1 MERDAYERL
10 STWKGAATRKPLL
23 LRGARQTGKTFL
35 LRAFGRERY
44 AASHYFNFEQ
54 TPDLA
59 SLFQRDLHPERIVR
73 DLSIFAGAR
82 ILPERSLIVFDEIQA
97 CNAALN
103 SLKYFAEDA
112 PQYHVAAAGSLLG
125 VVLSTP
131 HSFPVGKVDFVDLH
145 PMTFL
150 EFLDALGEGRYR
162 GVIEEHDVLAPFPEA
177 FHHAL
182 LDLLRAYYFVGG
194 MPEAVVRYAAD
205 RDVAAVRA
213 VQQAILDAYVLD
225 FAKHAPAR
233 EVPRIMAVW
242 ESLPRHL
249 ARENRKFIFSAIQPS
264 ARARDYEDAI
274 VWLEGAGLI
283 LRAFG
288 VETARLPLRGYAD
301 RRSFKVYA
309 LDVGPARGAR
319 GRSAAVAGP
328 RRPPVLGVPRGA
340 GRELRCAATGRRGA
354 GRTPLLAQLGGQGG
368 SGLPAGAGRGG
379 PAAGSEGRREPAQQ
393 EPALL
398 RRPVRPAAAASEHP
412 LEPQARRP
420 GAERPAVRPPQRA
433 PLHRPPPVV
442 PGAVP
447 PVNPTLTTRPTD
459 RRRCNK
465 GPLHH
470 ASSERHLS
478 VSLAGGHGAAVV
490 NLLARGDN
498 EATR

>member
-10 STWKGAATRKPLL
+10 LAWKGAATRKPLL
-23 LRGARQTGKTFL
+23 MRGARQTGKTYL

-44 AASHYFNFEQ
+44 AASHYFNFER

-59 SLFQRDLHPERIVR
+59 SLFRRDLHPERIVR
-73 DLSIFAGAR
+73 DLSIFSGTR
-82 ILPERSLIVFDEIQA
+82 ILPERSLIILDEIQA

-125 VVLSTP
+125 VALSTP
-131 HSFPVGKVDFVDLH
+131 RSFPVGKVHFVDLH

-150 EFLDALGEGRYR
+150 EFLEALGEGRYR
-162 GVIEEHDVLAPFPEA
+162 GVIEEHASLTPFPDA

-194 MPEAVVRYAAD
+194 MPETVVHFAAN

-242 ESLPRHL
+242 DSLPRHL

-309 LDVGPARGAR
+309 LDVGLLGALAGAAPRLLVHGDRLFSEYRGAL
-319 GRSAAVAGP
+319 VENY
-328 RRPPVLGVPRGA
+328 V
-340 GRELRCAATGRRGA
+340 
-354 GRTPLLAQLGGQGG
+354 
-368 SGLPAGAGRGG
+368 
-379 PAAGSEGRREPAQQ
+379 AQQ
-393 EPALL
+393 LT
-398 RRPVRPAAAASEHP
+398 AAAAGGLHYWRSSGGKAEVDFLLEREGEVLP
-412 LEPQARRP
+412 LEVKAGVNPRSKSLRSFDSQFAPRLLLRSTLLNLKRDARILNI
-420 GAERPAVRPPQRA
+420 
-433 PLHRPPPVV
+433 PLY
-442 PGAVP
+442 AVP
-447 PVNPTLTTRPTD
+447 DGLRFAGS
-459 RRRCNK
+459 RR
-465 GPLHH
+465 
-470 ASSERHLS
+470 
-478 VSLAGGHGAAVV
+478 
-490 NLLARGDN
+490 
-498 EATR
+498 

>member
-1 MERDAYERL
+1 MERDAYECL
-10 STWKGAATRKPLL
+10 LAWKGAAGRKPLL
-23 LRGARQTGKTFL
+23 MRGARQTGKTWL

-44 AASHYFNFEQ
+44 AASHYFNFER

-73 DLSIFAGAR
+73 ELSIFAGAQ
-82 ILPERSLIVFDEIQA
+82 ILPERSLIILDEIQA

-125 VVLSTP
+125 VALSTP
-131 HSFPVGKVDFVDLH
+131 RSFPVGKVDFVDLH

-162 GVIEEHDVLAPFPEA
+162 SVIEEHAVLAPFPEV

-182 LDLLRAYYFVGG
+182 LDLLRAYCFVGG
-194 MPEAVVRYAAD
+194 MPEAVARYAAN
-205 RDVAAVRA
+205 RDVAVVRA

-225 FAKHAPAR
+225 FAKQAPAR

-309 LDVGPARGAR
+309 LDVGLLGALAGAAPRLLVHGDRLFSEYRGALVENYVAQQLT
-319 GRSAAVAGP
+319 AAAMG
-328 RRPPVLGVPRGA
+328 
-340 GRELRCAATGRRGA
+340 ELRYWRSSGGKAEVDFVLEREGEVLPLEVKA
-354 GRTPLLAQLGGQGG
+354 GVNPRSKSLRSFDAQFAPPLLLRSTLLNLKRDARILNIPLYAIPD
-368 SGLPAGAGRGG
+368 GLRFIG
-379 PAAGSEGRREPAQQ
+379 
-393 EPALL
+393 
-398 RRPVRPAAAASEHP
+398 
-412 LEPQARRP
+412 
-420 GAERPAVRPPQRA
+420 
-433 PLHRPPPVV
+433 HRQ
-442 PGAVP
+442 
-447 PVNPTLTTRPTD
+447 
-459 RRRCNK
+459 
-465 GPLHH
+465 
-470 ASSERHLS
+470 
-478 VSLAGGHGAAVV
+478 
-490 NLLARGDN
+490 
-498 EATR
+498 

>member
-1 MERDAYERL
+1 MERDAYKRL
-10 STWKGAATRKPLL
+10 LAWKDAATRKPLL
-23 LRGARQTGKTFL
+23 MRGARQTGKTWL

-59 SLFQRDLHPERIVR
+59 SLFQRDLDPRRIVR
-73 DLSIFAGAR
+73 DLSILAGGR
-82 ILPERSLIVFDEIQA
+82 ILPERSLIILDEIQA

-125 VVLSTP
+125 VALSTP
-131 HSFPVGKVDFVDLH
+131 RSFPVGKVDFVDLY
-145 PMTFL
+145 PMTFV
-150 EFLDALGEGRYR
+150 EFLDALGEERYR
-162 GVIEEHDVLAPFPEA
+162 DVIEEHAVPAPFPEA

-182 LDLLRAYYFVGG
+182 LDLLRAYCFVGG
-194 MPEAVVRYAAD
+194 MPEAVARYAAD

-309 LDVGPARGAR
+309 LDVGLLGALAGAATQLLVRGAR
-319 GRSAAVAGP
+319 
-328 RRPPVLGVPRGA
+328 LFEEYRGA
-340 GRELRCAATGRRGA
+340 LVENYVAQQLAATAA
-354 GRTPLLAQLGGQGG
+354 GELHYWRSSGGKAEVDFVLEREGEVLPLEVKAGVNPRSKSLRSFDAQFAPPLLLRSTLLNLKRDAQVLNVPLYALPD
-368 SGLPAGAGRGG
+368 GLRFIG
-379 PAAGSEGRREPAQQ
+379 
-393 EPALL
+393 
-398 RRPVRPAAAASEHP
+398 
-412 LEPQARRP
+412 
-420 GAERPAVRPPQRA
+420 
-433 PLHRPPPVV
+433 HRQ
-442 PGAVP
+442 
-447 PVNPTLTTRPTD
+447 
-459 RRRCNK
+459 
-465 GPLHH
+465 
-470 ASSERHLS
+470 
-478 VSLAGGHGAAVV
+478 
-490 NLLARGDN
+490 
-498 EATR
+498 

>member
-10 STWKGAATRKPLL
+10 LAWKRAATRKPLL
-23 LRGARQTGKTFL
+23 MRGARQTGKTYL

-44 AASHYFNFEQ
+44 AAAHYFNFEQ

-59 SLFQRDLHPERIVR
+59 SLFQRDLDPQRIVR

-82 ILPERSLIVFDEIQA
+82 ILPERSLIILDEIQA

-125 VVLSTP
+125 VALSKP
-131 HSFPVGKVDFVDLH
+131 RSFPVGKVDFVDLH

-194 MPEAVVRYAAD
+194 MPEAVAGYAAN
-205 RDVAAVRA
+205 RDAAAVRA

-233 EVPRIMAVW
+233 EVARIIAVW

-249 ARENRKFIFSAIQPS
+249 AREHRKFIFSAVRPS

-283 LRAFG
+283 LRAFA

-309 LDVGPARGAR
+309 LDVGLLGALAGAAPQLLVHGDRLFEEYRGAL
-319 GRSAAVAGP
+319 VENY
-328 RRPPVLGVPRGA
+328 V
-340 GRELRCAATGRRGA
+340 
-354 GRTPLLAQLGGQGG
+354 
-368 SGLPAGAGRGG
+368 
-379 PAAGSEGRREPAQQ
+379 AQQ
-393 EPALL
+393 L
-398 RRPVRPAAAASEHP
+398 AAAAAGELHYWRSSGGKAEVDFLRERGGEVLP
-412 LEPQARRP
+412 LEVKA
-420 GAERPAVRPPQRA
+420 G
-433 PLHRPPPVV
+433 
-442 PGAVP
+442 
-447 PVNPTLTTRPTD
+447 VNPRSKSLRSFDAQFAPPLLLRSTLLNL
-459 RRRCNK
+459 RRDARVLNIPLYALPDGLRFTGS
-465 GPLHH
+465 GP
-470 ASSERHLS
+470 R
-478 VSLAGGHGAAVV
+478 
-490 NLLARGDN
+490 
-498 EATR
+498 

>member
-1 MERDAYERL
+1 MKRDAYQRL
-10 STWKGAATRKPLL
+10 LAWKGSAATRKPLL
-23 LRGARQTGKTFL
+23 MRGARQTGKTYL

-59 SLFQRDLHPERIVR
+59 SLFQRDLDPQRIVR

-82 ILPERSLIVFDEIQA
+82 IVPERSLIILDEIQA

-131 HSFPVGKVDFVDLH
+131 RSFPVGKVDFVDLH

-194 MPEAVVRYAAD
+194 MPEAVAGYAAN

-233 EVPRIMAVW
+233 EVPRIIAVW

-249 ARENRKFIFSAIQPS
+249 ARENRKFIFSAIRPS

-283 LRAFG
+283 LRAFA
-288 VETARLPLRGYAD
+288 VESARLPLRGYAD

-309 LDVGPARGAR
+309 LDVGLLGALVGAAPQLLVHGDRLFEEYRGALVENYVAQQLAAATA
-319 GRSAAVAGP
+319 GELHYWRSSGGKAEVDFLLEPGGEIVPLEVKAGVNPRSKSLRSFDAQFAPPLLVRSTLLNLKRDARVLNIPLYAFPDGLRFTGSGP
-328 RRPPVLGVPRGA
+328 R
-340 GRELRCAATGRRGA
+340 
-354 GRTPLLAQLGGQGG
+354 
-368 SGLPAGAGRGG
+368 
-379 PAAGSEGRREPAQQ
+379 
-393 EPALL
+393 
-398 RRPVRPAAAASEHP
+398 
-412 LEPQARRP
+412 
-420 GAERPAVRPPQRA
+420 
-433 PLHRPPPVV
+433 
-442 PGAVP
+442 
-447 PVNPTLTTRPTD
+447 
-459 RRRCNK
+459 
-465 GPLHH
+465 
-470 ASSERHLS
+470 
-478 VSLAGGHGAAVV
+478 
-490 NLLARGDN
+490 
-498 EATR
+498 

>member
-1 MERDAYERL
+1 MKRDAYERL
-10 STWKGAATRKPLL
+10 LAWNGAATRKPLL
-23 LRGARQTGKTFL
+23 MRGARQTGKTWL

-59 SLFQRDLHPERIVR
+59 SLFQRDLDPRRIVR

-82 ILPERSLIVFDEIQA
+82 ILPQRSLIILDEVQA

-125 VVLSTP
+125 VALSTP
-131 HSFPVGKVDFVDLH
+131 RSFPVGKVDFVDLH
-145 PMTFL
+145 PMTFF

-162 GVIEEHDVLAPFPEA
+162 SVVEEHAVPAPFPEA
-177 FHHAL
+177 FHRAL

-194 MPEAVVRYAAD
+194 MPEAVAGYAAN
-205 RDVAAVRA
+205 RDAAAVRA

-233 EVPRIMAVW
+233 EVARIIAVW

-249 ARENRKFIFSAIQPS
+249 ARENRKFIFSAIRPS

-288 VETARLPLRGYAD
+288 VESARLPLLGYAD

-309 LDVGPARGAR
+309 LDVGLLGALAGAAPRMLVQGDRLFEEYRGAL
-319 GRSAAVAGP
+319 AENYVAQQ
-328 RRPPVLGVPRGA
+328 LA
-340 GRELRCAATGRRGA
+340 AATAGELHYWRSSGGKAEVDFLLERGGEVLPLEVKA
-354 GRTPLLAQLGGQGG
+354 GVNPRSKSLRSFDAQFAPPLLVRSTLLNLKRDARVLNLPLYALPDGLRFTGSGG
-368 SGLPAGAGRGG
+368 SGPR
-379 PAAGSEGRREPAQQ
+379 
-393 EPALL
+393 
-398 RRPVRPAAAASEHP
+398 
-412 LEPQARRP
+412 
-420 GAERPAVRPPQRA
+420 
-433 PLHRPPPVV
+433 
-442 PGAVP
+442 
-447 PVNPTLTTRPTD
+447 
-459 RRRCNK
+459 
-465 GPLHH
+465 
-470 ASSERHLS
+470 
-478 VSLAGGHGAAVV
+478 
-490 NLLARGDN
+490 
-498 EATR
+498 

>member
-10 STWKGAATRKPLL
+10 LAWKGAATRKPLL
-23 LRGARQTGKTFL
+23 MRGARQTGKTYL

-44 AASHYFNFEQ
+44 ATCHYFNFEQ

-59 SLFQRDLHPERIVR
+59 SLFQRDLDPGRIVR

-125 VVLSTP
+125 VTLSTP
-131 HSFPVGKVDFVDLH
+131 GSFPVGKVDFVDLH

-162 GVIEEHDVLAPFPEA
+162 GVIEEHALLAPFPEA

-194 MPEAVVRYAAD
+194 MPEAVVRYAAN

-225 FAKHAPAR
+225 FAKHAPPR
-233 EVPRIMAVW
+233 EVPRIIAVW

-309 LDVGPARGAR
+309 LDVGLLGALAGTAPRLLVHGDRLIAEYRGALVENY
-319 GRSAAVAGP
+319 VAQQ
-328 RRPPVLGVPRGA
+328 L
-340 GRELRCAATGRRGA
+340 AATAA
-354 GRTPLLAQLGGQGG
+354 GKLHYWRSSGGKAEVDFLLEREGEVVPLEVKAGVNPRSKSLRSFDSQFAPPLL
-368 SGLPAGAGRGG
+368 
-379 PAAGSEGRREPAQQ
+379 
-393 EPALL
+393 
-398 RRPVRPAAAASEHP
+398 VRS
-412 LEPQARRP
+412 
-420 GAERPAVRPPQRA
+420 
-433 PLHRPPPVV
+433 
-442 PGAVP
+442 
-447 PVNPTLTTRPTD
+447 TL
-459 RRRCNK
+459 
-465 GPLHH
+465 
-470 ASSERHLS
+470 
-478 VSLAGGHGAAVV
+478 V
-490 NLLARGDN
+490 NLKRDARVLNIPLYTLPDGLRFIGN
-498 EATR
+498 RE

>member
-10 STWKGAATRKPLL
+10 LAWKGAATRKPLL
-23 LRGARQTGKTFL
+23 MRGARQTGKTYL

-73 DLSIFAGAR
+73 DLSIFAGAQ
-82 ILPERSLIVFDEIQA
+82 ILPERSLIILDEIQA

-125 VVLSTP
+125 VALSTP
-131 HSFPVGKVDFVDLH
+131 RSFPVGKVDFVDLH

-150 EFLDALGEGRYR
+150 EFLDALGERRYR
-162 GVIEEHDVLAPFPEA
+162 GVIEEHARLAPFPEA

-194 MPEAVVRYAAD
+194 MPEAVAHYAANG
-205 RDVAAVRA
+205 DVAAVRA

-233 EVPRIMAVW
+233 EVPRIIAVW

-288 VETARLPLRGYAD
+288 VETARLPLHGYAD

-309 LDVGPARGAR
+309 LDLGLLGALTGAAPQLLVHGDRLFEEYRGAL
-319 GRSAAVAGP
+319 VENY
-328 RRPPVLGVPRGA
+328 V
-340 GRELRCAATGRRGA
+340 
-354 GRTPLLAQLGGQGG
+354 
-368 SGLPAGAGRGG
+368 
-379 PAAGSEGRREPAQQ
+379 AQQ
-393 EPALL
+393 LT
-398 RRPVRPAAAASEHP
+398 AAAAGGLHYWRSSGGKAEVDFLLDREGEVLP
-412 LEPQARRP
+412 LEVKA
-420 GAERPAVRPPQRA
+420 G
-433 PLHRPPPVV
+433 
-442 PGAVP
+442 
-447 PVNPTLTTRPTD
+447 VNPRSKSLRSFDSQFAPPLLLRSTLLNLRRDARVLNIPLYALPDGLRFIGTR
-459 RRRCNK
+459 C
-465 GPLHH
+465 
-470 ASSERHLS
+470 ASTE
-478 VSLAGGHGAAVV
+478 
-490 NLLARGDN
+490 
-498 EATR
+498 